1 MLNPRG
7 GTRRDVYEKDETKME
22 DLYSVLKYYELIFEE
37 ERVNE
42 ECKNI
47 VKVFGVGGAG
57 SNMVTLLKRM
67 GVQGAELIA
76 VNTDS
81 RHLDLS
87 SADKKILIGYNI
99 TGGRGVGGDPELG
112 EKCAREDIRKIKEAL
127 GDAELV
133 FVTYGLGGGTGTG
146 AGPVIAEAAKEMGAI
161 VIGCVTLPFEGEG
174 KWKMQVAMEGL
185 RKLRKHADTVA
196 AISNE
201 RLNQVAG
208 HLTLMKAL
216 EVGTLVLAL
225 MVKGVTELV
234 TRPALM
240 NIDIADLRSLLSRG
254 GMAAICVGYAEG
266 KDKCI
271 EALRMALKNPL
282 LEVDPTGANG
292 ALIVVRGGPDL
303 TLNEVRSVTEHI
315 ASRMVG
321 ESNLKWGADINRKL
335 EGKVKIIVVLTG
347 IKLKTPGATLQE
359 ERFEEDKV
367 GKVEDILP
375 TIEV

>member
-1 MLNPRG
+1 MINPQG
-7 GTRRDVYEKDETKME
+7 GAGRQDEME
-22 DLYSVLKYYELIFEE
+22 MTDLYSILKYYEVILEE
-37 ERVNE
+37 DRVSE

-57 SNMVTLLKRM
+57 SNMITLLKRM

-81 RHLDLS
+81 RHLDLTH
-87 SADKKILIGYNI
+87 ADKKILIGYNI

-112 EKCAREDIRKIKEAL
+112 EKCAREDIRKIIDAI

-133 FVTYGLGGGTGTG
+133 FVAYGLGGGTGTG
-146 AGPVIAEAAKEMGAI
+146 AGPVIAEAAKEKGAI

-174 KWKMQVAMEGL
+174 KWKMDIALKGL
-185 RKLRKHADTVA
+185 KKLREHADTVA

-208 HLTLMKAL
+208 HLTLIKAL
-216 EVGTLVLAL
+216 EVGTLILAL

-234 TRPALM
+234 TKPALM
-240 NIDIADLRSLLSRG
+240 NIDLADLRALMSRG
-254 GMAAICVGYAEG
+254 GMAAVCVGYAEG
-266 KDKCI
+266 NNRCL

-292 ALIVVRGGPDL
+292 ALIVVRGGSDL
-303 TLNEVRSVTEHI
+303 TLSEIRRVTEQI
-315 ASRMVG
+315 ASKMVG
-321 ESNLKWGADINRKL
+321 EANLKWGADINKNL
-335 EGKVKIIVVLTG
+335 EGKVKILVVLTG
-347 IKLKTPGATLQE
+347 IKLKTPGTNVTTIGPE
-359 ERFEEDKV
+359 EEESKRI
-367 GKVEDILP
+367 EEILP
-375 TIEV
+375 TIEI